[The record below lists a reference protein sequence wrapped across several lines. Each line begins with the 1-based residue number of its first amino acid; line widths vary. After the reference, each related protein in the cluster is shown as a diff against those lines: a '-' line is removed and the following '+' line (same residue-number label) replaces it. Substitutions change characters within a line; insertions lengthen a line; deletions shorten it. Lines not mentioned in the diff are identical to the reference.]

1 MFQLNDVSFSYV
13 TGQQSFPA
21 LHHLNLTLPAHEL
34 ICLAGPSG
42 SGKTTLLSLLGLVED
57 VQKGDILFNGQSY
70 ASADEKQKTSWRQHS
85 LGFVF
90 QNFLL
95 FDVLT
100 AKENV
105 EYFLRSGGK
114 SESESAKIAV
124 ESLARVGLGD
134 FVEKRPTE
142 LSGGQRQ
149 RVAIAR
155 ALAKGPQV
163 IIADEPTASLDQK
176 SGEGVMKIFAEL
188 AAQKAASIV
197 FSSHDPMA
205 QSFANQTVQLKDGR
219 LC

>member
-1 MFQLNDVSFSYV
+1 MFQLNDVSFSYE
-13 TGQQSFPA
+13 TGKQSFPA
-21 LHHLNLTLPAHEL
+21 LHHLSLTLPSHEL

-57 VQKGDILFNGQSY
+57 VQQGDILFEGQSY
-70 ASADEKQKTSWRQHS
+70 RKASEKQKTDWRRHS

-95 FDVLT
+95 FDVLSS
-100 AKENV
+100 KENV
-105 EYFLRSGGK
+105 EYFLRSSGK
-114 SESESAKIAV
+114 SESESSKVAL
-124 ESLARVGLGD
+124 ECLARVGLAD
-134 FVEKRPTE
+134 FSGKRPTE

-155 ALAKGPQV
+155 ALAKKPKV

-188 AAQKAASIV
+188 AKDTAASIV

-205 QSFANQTVQLKDGR
+205 QSFAKVTIQLKDGK

>member
-1 MFQLNDVSFSYV
+1 MFQLNDVSFSYE
-13 TGQQSFPA
+13 TGKQSFPA
-21 LHHLNLTLPAHEL
+21 LHHLNLTLPPHEL

-57 VQKGDILFNGQSY
+57 VQQGDILFNGQSY
-70 ASADEKQKTSWRQHS
+70 AGADEKQKTAWRQHS

-105 EYFLRSGGK
+105 EYFLRSSGK
-114 SESESAKIAV
+114 SEAESAKVAV
-124 ESLARVGLGD
+124 DCLARVGLGD

-205 QSFANQTVQLKDGR
+205 QSFANRTVQLKDGR